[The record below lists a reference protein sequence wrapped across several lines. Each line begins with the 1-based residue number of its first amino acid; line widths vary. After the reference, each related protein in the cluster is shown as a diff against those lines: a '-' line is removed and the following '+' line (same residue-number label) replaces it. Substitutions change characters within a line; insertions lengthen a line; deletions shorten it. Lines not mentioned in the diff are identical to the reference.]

1 MAVRH
6 NHGACPARASR
17 VTPES
22 DPHVASGPELR
33 EGHAPGGPSIFLPV
47 HRGGRIAN
55 HTAAHKDP
63 HGAHGPVAALP
74 LTTWNVCG
82 SQVTKH
88 SVLVSLALP
97 SARMAGQG

>member
-33 EGHAPGGPSIFLPV
+33 DGHATGGPSVFLPV

-55 HTAAHKDP
+55 HTPPRTEGHATHAP
-63 HGAHGPVAALP
+63 LAGPP
-74 LTTWNVCG
+74 LTTGRPCG
-82 SQVTKH
+82 SLEGGST
-88 SVLVSLALP
+88 
-97 SARMAGQG
+97 R